1 MAKVLN
7 KTDFEKAIQNKETMV
22 IDFFADWCGPCKMLA
37 PIVEE
42 LSDEY
47 QGKIGIYKVDVDQ
60 TPELA
65 QAFGVTG
72 IPTVV
77 FFKEGQ
83 KVDTH
88 VGFLDKD
95 NFKDKIDNI

>member
-7 KTDFEKAIQNKETMV
+7 KSDFENLVKNKETMV
-22 IDFFADWCGPCKMLA
+22 IDFYADWCGPCKMLT

-42 LSDEY
+42 LATEY
-47 QGKIGIYKVDVDQ
+47 EGKVGVYKVDVDQ

-65 QAFGVTG
+65 QMFGVTG

-77 FFKEGQ
+77 FFKDGE
-83 KVDTH
+83 KAETH

-95 NFKDKIDNI
+95 SFKTKIDNL